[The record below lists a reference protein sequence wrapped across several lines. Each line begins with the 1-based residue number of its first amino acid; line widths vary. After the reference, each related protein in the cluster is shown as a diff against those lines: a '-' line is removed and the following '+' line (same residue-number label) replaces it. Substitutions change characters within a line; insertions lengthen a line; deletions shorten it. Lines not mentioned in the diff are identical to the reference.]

1 MAAYSKRVTAVL
13 AEMAQSSDTS
23 DTFTSAV
30 QLVAKGCQQA
40 YELAELPGL
49 LTNLKK
55 VSFTPDV
62 P

>member
-1 MAAYSKRVTAVL
+1 MPACSKRVVAVL
-13 AEMAQSSDTS
+13 AGMAQASDTS
-23 DTFTSAV
+23 DTFTAAV

-55 VSFTPDV
+55 VSHTTGV